1 MLIKVLTCDSIPI
14 KGRSLSFVLLVSAEV
29 LTLLGMILA
38 QSDLLQQKAA
48 SIKDNSMVI
57 SLKGR
62 LMHIKWLC
70 KVDA

>member
-1 MLIKVLTCDSIPI
+1 MKVLTCDSIPI
-14 KGRSLSFVLLVSAEV
+14 KGRSLSFVLLLSAEV

-38 QSDLLQQKAA
+38 QSDLLQHKAA
-48 SIKDNSMVI
+48 SIKDTSMVM
-57 SLKGR
+57 SLKGK